1 MDLWMLYDRLNFP
14 VALLIGEILICHRF
28 GKKDHFIPRLLL
40 GMLPSLLVAYFWDSW
55 FGWDAQWG
63 MFIHA
68 SKFLVVFLCSFPA
81 MALAFKGDFWAYLF
95 TGIMAYCAQHIAY
108 QSHTI
113 ICLLMGELLPS
124 WGKVIVLV
132 TTTTLAYWAIY
143 HTFTRKIK
151 KNEIVKV
158 NNHSQVLLSGV
169 VLVIT
174 AYISFFGVIFSE
186 WNKTPRVILIIMV
199 FSILSCFMAIMQ
211 ELSLVHLKQNETEL
225 AILKHML
232 HQAKFQYQETKENIE
247 LINIKCHDLR
257 HQISHLRGKVDKDEL
272 DKIAEAVNIYD
283 ASFKTG
289 NDALDIVLMEKGL
302 HCIQKEIRLT
312 CMMDGSLVEWIKDSD
327 IYSLF
332 GNAIENA
339 MQSVEKLDEDRR
351 SISISGY
358 AYNGY
363 AVIRVENYYDGEI
376 SFSDGLPMTKK
387 STKYHG
393 FGVKSMKI
401 IVEKYGGDIEFSLH
415 GDIFR
420 LDIFM
425 PLQTEAVA
433 AQQA

>member
-1 MDLWMLYDRLNFP
+1 MDFWMLYDRLNFP
-14 VALLIGEILICHRF
+14 IMLLIGEILICHRF
-28 GKKDHFIPRLLL
+28 GKKDHHILKLLL
-40 GMLPSLLVAYFWDSW
+40 GIVPALVVSYFWEDL
-55 FGWDAQWG
+55 FAWDEQWG
-63 MFIHA
+63 IFIQA

-81 MALAFKGDFWAYLF
+81 MFMAFKGDFWSYLF

-113 ICLLMGELLPS
+113 VHVLTGRILDRWGQMIILIMTTAFVYTLLYY
-124 WGKVIVLV
+124 VFV
-132 TTTTLAYWAIY
+132 
-143 HTFTRKIK
+143 RKLK

-158 NNHSQVLLSGV
+158 NNHAQVVVSGV
-169 VLVIT
+169 VLLIT

-186 WNKTPRVILIIMV
+186 WNKTPRVLLIIMV

-232 HQAKFQYQETKENIE
+232 HQAKYQYRETKENID

-257 HQISHLRGKVDKDEL
+257 HQISHLRGQVNEEEL
-272 DKIAEAVNIYD
+272 ARITEAVDIYD

-302 HCIQKEIRLT
+302 HCMQKGIRLT
-312 CMMDGSLVEWIKDSD
+312 CMMDGSLVERMRDSD

-332 GNAIENA
+332 GNALENA
-339 MQSVEKLDEDRR
+339 MQSAEGLDEERR

-358 AYNGY
+358 EYNGF
-363 AVIRVENYYDGEI
+363 AVIRIENYYDGEL
-376 SFSDGLPMTKK
+376 SFVDGLPMTKK

-401 IVEKYGGDIEFSLH
+401 IVENYGGDIEFSLH

-420 LDIFM
+420 LDIFFPM
-425 PLQTEAVA
+425 SAEKE
-433 AQQA
+433 QA